1 MSKKYKTKSRFDFNH
16 SRDGKDYIRKSL
28 FDYGTQIVTTDRME
42 YEVEFLSEE
51 RTLGYSRM
59 LWCRSLWIDNKDD
72 LKETI
77 KKIQRE
83 PIKPIYR
90 LGLQSHKDLKTKK
103 EKEIINGAEQFAR
116 K

>member
-72 LKETI
+72 LGGQFYILDEDVDI
-77 KKIQRE
+77 VKKMKQM
-83 PIKPIYR
+83 K
-90 LGLQSHKDLKTKK
+90 
-103 EKEIINGAEQFAR
+103 N
-116 K
+116 